1 MTADP
6 SIPTK
11 ELPSGDEIPMIGFGT
26 WLLHDEELEEA
37 LNTALATGYRH
48 IDTADAYDN
57 DEQIGRIISEY
68 DREELFLT
76 TKVKPA
82 DLRYE
87 SVIEACKASL
97 ERLDTS
103 YFDLY
108 LVHFPN
114 PAISLRETLWG
125 MATLYEEGLVR
136 NIGVSNFDAYRLSCA
151 QHITD
156 VPIAVNQ
163 IEYHPLFQQRR
174 LVEYCFNND
183 VVIEAAAPLGR
194 GEVFSD
200 DLVTSIAEKY
210 GKSNAQVVLRWIV
223 ERNIIPLP
231 RSSNPAHVAENFDI
245 LDWSLDDADR
255 QLLDDHPRNEPVY
268 TMPTAHWDD
277 DYYGIVQ

>member
-1 MTADP
+1 MTADT
-6 SIPTK
+6 SVPTK
-11 ELPSGDEIPMIGFGT
+11 ELPSGDEIPMVGFGS
-26 WLLHDEELEEA
+26 WLLHDEELEDA
-37 LNTALATGYRH
+37 LETALEAGYRH
-48 IDTADAYDN
+48 IDTADTYQN
-57 DEQIGRIISEY
+57 DEQIGRIISDY
-68 DREELFLT
+68 DREKLFLT
-76 TKVKPA
+76 TKAKPA

-97 ERLDTS
+97 ERLETS
-103 YFDLY
+103 YLDLY

-114 PAISLRETLWG
+114 PAISLRETLWA
-125 MATLYEEGLVR
+125 MATLHDEGLVR

-163 IEYHPLFQQRR
+163 IEFHPLFQQRR
-174 LVEYCFNND
+174 LVEYCAKTD

-210 GKSNAQVVLRWIV
+210 GKSNAQVVLRWIL
-223 ERNIIPLP
+223 EEDIIPLP
-231 RSSNPAHVAENFDI
+231 RSSNPAHVEENLDI
-245 LDWSLDDADR
+245 LDWRLDVDDR
-255 QLLDDHPRNEPVY
+255 QLLTDHPRDEPVY

-277 DYYGIVQ
+277 DYYGIAQ